1 MQVCPYLSGVGM
13 KRVGDTLKAIGV
25 ATMPGSTVWKMT
37 PESLYH
43 TFTQK
48 KFIKYFSVD
57 VLSLYYIE
65 HFYR

>member
-48 KFIKYFSVD
+48 NSSNIFQLMF
-57 VLSLYYIE
+57 
-65 HFYR
+65 